1 MADENGLDEGSD
13 PIDEEDRVEGTR
25 RVRPLFRFG
34 RKKEPKGDRDDEHGE
49 PEPEEDAHDRVR
61 PVRVV
66 KFVPESEEEGPIAE
80 VDSGD
85 LEAAFAGDEGEPVEV
100 VKATF
105 AVEDEA
111 PFDVEEEAPFD
122 VEEEAPFD
130 VEEEAPFAIEDE
142 APFDVEDEAP
152 FAVEEEARFAVE
164 EEAPFAIEEGESP
177 FVMEE
182 GEQIFVEAEAVEEA
196 PFAEMGAVP
205 EVPFAEIEEVEREEP
220 VHDAASPEEEAE
232 TAEEF
237 EFRAEET
244 PEGFQAEGHAGVDA
258 PTIARDEAKP
268 HYHKYLKPDEE
279 LLQQKQAKGRP
290 TGFDRDLDA
299 DAGEIDFGI
308 DLIDPSERRKRK
320 APKGAKEAKLKKSV
334 TGGHDFDG
342 EVGTREL
349 GVDIGVDYQKRRKR
363 RL

>member
-13 PIDEEDRVEGTR
+13 PIDEEDRGQGTR

-34 RKKEPKGDRDDEHGE
+34 RKKDVNGDRDGGNGE
-49 PEPEEDAHDRVR
+49 PPPGEDPHERVR

-66 KFVPESEEEGPIAE
+66 KFVPEAQQEERAPLAE

-85 LEAAFAGDEGEPVEV
+85 LDAAFEEEDEEPAFVVE
-100 VKATF
+100 A
-105 AVEDEA
+105 EA
-111 PFDVEEEAPFD
+111 PFAEVP
-122 VEEEAPFD
+122 
-130 VEEEAPFAIEDE
+130 EEAPFAEV
-142 APFDVEDEAP
+142 P
-152 FAVEEEARFAVE
+152 
-164 EEAPFAIEEGESP
+164 EEAPFAELLEEEPLTLEEEAP

-182 GEQIFVEAEAVEEA
+182 GEQAFFEDGTAGEA
-196 PFAEMGAVP
+196 PFAEVEAVP
-205 EVPFAEIEEVEREEP
+205 EVPFAELEDMDREDP
-220 VHDAASPEEEAE
+220 VHDTASFGEEAE

-244 PEGFQAEGHAGVDA
+244 PAEFEEEAPPGAHVDA
-258 PTIARDEAKP
+258 EEAKP

-279 LLQQKQAKGRP
+279 LLQQKQARGRP

-308 DLIDPSERRKRK
+308 DLIDPSERKKGKRT
-320 APKGAKEAKLKKSV
+320 PKGSKEAKLKKST

>member
-1 MADENGLDEGSD
+1 LADENGLDEGSD

-34 RKKEPKGDRDDEHGE
+34 RKKDTKGDRDDEHGE

-85 LEAAFAGDEGEPVEV
+85 LEAAFAGDEGEPTEV
-100 VKATF
+100 VEATF

-111 PFDVEEEAPFD
+111 PFAVEDEAPF
-122 VEEEAPFD
+122 A

-142 APFDVEDEAP
+142 APFE
-152 FAVEEEARFAVE
+152 VE
-164 EEAPFAIEEGESP
+164 EEAPFAIEDEAPFAIEEEESP

-196 PFAEMGAVP
+196 PFAELGAVP

-237 EFRAEET
+237 EFRSEET
-244 PEGFQAEGHAGVDA
+244 PEGFQAEGNAAADA

-279 LLQQKQAKGRP
+279 LLHQKQAKGRP